1 MEVVSRATLAIALHL
16 SDWDREQG
24 DALGRPTFMETV
36 ISRVGAGVVEMS
48 GGDACVA
55 PAWDSIHNLLC
66 FRSSLIGLLRI

>member
-36 ISRVGAGVVEMS
+36 ISRVGAGVVGTLAS
-48 GGDACVA
+48 PRPGTAFTTYYALDR
-55 PAWDSIHNLLC
+55 P
-66 FRSSLIGLLRI
+66 